1 MIRRR
6 RHSRPV
12 SIPHAEKKIIA
23 LAGPPGA
30 GKTRHRTTKLSDLPY
45 LDIADIYAEHPG
57 IEPSQ
62 ALMLFQMDIEGALYE
77 NNTLVLEA
85 MFRPGGQARA
95 LLSEIAHKWDA
106 KLEIRD
112 FSAPKEILRD
122 RIQAQYQERSS
133 EDPERWRRYTEA
145 RLRLVDYFYNN

>member
-1 MIRRR
+1 LIKRT
-6 RHSRPV
+6 RHFKLVPSPQGD
-12 SIPHAEKKIIA
+12 KKIIA

-30 GKTRHRTTKLSDLPY
+30 GKTRHRTMELSALPY
-45 LDIADIYAEHPG
+45 LDIADIYADNPG
-57 IEPSQ
+57 IQPSE
-62 ALMLFQMDIEGALYE
+62 ALMLFQMDVEGALYE
-77 NNTLVLEA
+77 YDTLVLEA
-85 MFRPGGQARA
+85 MFRPGGRARA

-122 RIQAQYQERSS
+122 RIQAKYQERYV

-145 RLRLVDYFYNN
+145 RLLLVETFYNS